1 METDQIILFLLLF
14 TLLSNI
20 RLKYIWICSA
30 FGSGVDFKSKGSFI
44 IQAKVMAGIIRPE
57 ASKILQKEV
66 VPTMRGDIITNIVF
80 ED

>member
-44 IQAKVMAGIIRPE
+44 IQAKVMAGNIRPE

-66 VPTMRGDIITNIVF
+66 MPTMRGDIITNIVF

>member
-1 METDQIILFLLLF
+1 
-14 TLLSNI
+14 
-20 RLKYIWICSA
+20 
-30 FGSGVDFKSKGSFI
+30 
-44 IQAKVMAGIIRPE
+44 MAGNIRPE